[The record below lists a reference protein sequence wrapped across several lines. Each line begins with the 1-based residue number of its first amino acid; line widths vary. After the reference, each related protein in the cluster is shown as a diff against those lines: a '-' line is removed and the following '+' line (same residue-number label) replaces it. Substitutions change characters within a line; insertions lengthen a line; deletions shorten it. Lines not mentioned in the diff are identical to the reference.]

1 MLRRSLRNIENLD
14 REVAPMKKKGKL
26 KEDEDAALNIFDEK
40 LSYNPQTRS
49 FLFMK
54 QLLIGGVTKLLMER
68 KIISVDDTDSIK
80 IKKDFF
86 INIFNPDKSI
96 KGHKLKR
103 ILFGAFDALKQNWAS
118 RALEVYRF
126 LFRYRIDGN
135 RHQVISQLSFG
146 DFLSSPVDSSAA
158 SDHITNEFQRLFAS
172 IEKGVQKL
180 NDLQSGLGIRVKV
193 NLTENAPTDYVPD
206 GYHASLDGRFKCY
219 GNRKFKKIIEH
230 QTKTAFHV
238 CQMDIRVDMSRIK
251 KLAPMEDSA
260 SKEQLKVD
268 QDCPSDREDV
278 SSCDTLGA
286 SSIEY
291 DDAMIAARSMATT
304 KAQSFSSTSSNSS
317 ASVINEGMEF
327 TIIQPG
333 HRYYSYSDLKS
344 LKCNCPCKIKKD
356 ENGPFMICKRC
367 ECYRHSCCFAFM
379 TTDSN
384 VQTSSC
390 HECSEG
396 EGAYALTT
404 NANLLEINN
413 QSLQSICVWRRL
425 LLYCVM
431 NLSISVEDLSV
442 FLDSRK
448 RASSLIK
455 ILCELGVV
463 GEERDSRGEQKVK
476 MDKLAE
482 LCRMYGLKHDEKELD
497 KIRRTVSPLSSTVQ
511 ITTKKRS

>member
-1 MLRRSLRNIENLD
+1 MTHSQRGRNTVEG
-14 REVAPMKKKGKL
+14 RKL
-26 KEDEDAALNIFDEK
+26 
-40 LSYNPQTRS
+40 
-49 FLFMK
+49 
-54 QLLIGGVTKLLMER
+54 
-68 KIISVDDTDSIK
+68 TD
-80 IKKDFF
+80 
-86 INIFNPDKSI
+86 
-96 KGHKLKR
+96 
-103 ILFGAFDALKQNWAS
+103 AS
-118 RALEVYRF
+118 RLLE
-126 LFRYRIDGN
+126 LSENPEDGN

-180 NDLQSGLGIRVKV
+180 NDLQSGLGIRIKV

-206 GYHASLDGRFKCY
+206 GYHDSLDGRFKCY

-425 LLYCVM
+425 LLYFVM

-442 FLDSRK
+442 FLDSRE

-463 GEERDSRGEQKVK
+463 DEERDSRGEQKVK